1 MASYGLQLK
10 PFLHLCRFL
19 HLPEGEHGKEV
30 LYLTKMPRQLDH
42 FRSISPDRDHD
53 CYVREPPSPVP
64 FHAIASEVMVVFIAR
79 PYSARPYSAHPYSAH
94 PYSARPY
101 SAHPYSARR
110 YSAHPYSSRPYS
122 AHPYSSRPNSAHPYS
137 ARP

>member
-53 CYVREPPSPVP
+53 SYVREPPSPVP
-64 FHAIASEVMVVFIAR
+64 FHAIASEESDSWVPRRFLGTKGLLGI
-79 PYSARPYSAHPYSAH
+79 PYGPQEFSVRAKILGKLQEFLGTRK
-94 PYSARPY
+94 
-101 SAHPYSARR
+101 
-110 YSAHPYSSRPYS
+110 
-122 AHPYSSRPNSAHPYS
+122 N
-137 ARP
+137 